1 MNIVLHQS
9 KIKNNQTITISGSK
23 SESNRLLILQEL
35 FPNLV
40 LHNLS
45 DSDDVKA
52 MQSALSSNASTIDI
66 HHAGTTMRFLTAY
79 YSLCTTKELVLT
91 GSQRM
96 QQRPIGI
103 LVEALRQLDANIT
116 YAKNQG
122 YPPLAIQGILSKG
135 GKISLPADI
144 SSQYISALLLIGTK
158 LQNGIE
164 LELIGQITSLPYIQ
178 MTLSLLEN
186 LGVETSFKDNIIK
199 VNPLLGNP
207 SIDFTVEPD
216 WSSASYFYSI
226 IALSE
231 IGTSITLNNYK
242 EQSLQGDSEIVSL
255 YQALGVETQFIQGKG
270 IVLTKKSKGTDYF
283 KADLIQTPDLAQT
296 IAVNCFAMGIACE
309 LKGLHTLK
317 IKETDRLVALQNELS
332 KLGADIQ
339 ITTDS
344 LSIAPSSSIIPNVE
358 IATYQDHRMAMAFAP
373 LALKCP
379 IQINESEVVSKSFI
393 NFWEILLSIGFQ
405 MDKQEAL

>member
-158 LQNGIE
+158 LQNGID

-296 IAVNCFAMGIACE
+296 IAVSCFAMGIACE

>member
-178 MTLSLLEN
+178 MTLSLLES

>member
-79 YSLCTTKELVLT
+79 YSLCTTKRLVLT
-91 GSQRM
+91 GSERM

-103 LVEALRQLDANIT
+103 LVDALRQLDANIT
-116 YAKNQG
+116 YTKNQG
-122 YPPLAIQGILSKG
+122 YPPLEIQGILSQG

-158 LQNGIE
+158 LKNGIQ

-178 MTLSLLEN
+178 MTLSLLES
-186 LGVETSFKDNIIK
+186 LGVQTSFEGNTIK
-199 VNPLLGNP
+199 VSPLLDNP
-207 SIDFTVEPD
+207 VLDFTVEPD

-242 EQSLQGDSEIVSL
+242 KQSLQGDSEIVSL
-255 YQALGVETQFIQGKG
+255 YQELGVETVFIQDKG
-270 IVLTKKSKGTDYF
+270 IVLTKINKGTDYF

-296 IAVNCFAMGIACE
+296 IAVSCFAMGIGCK
-309 LKGLHTLK
+309 LNGLHTLK

-339 ITTDS
+339 ITSDS
-344 LSIAPSSSIIPNVE
+344 LCIAPSSTIIANVA
-358 IATYQDHRMAMAFAP
+358 IDTYQDHRMAMAFAP

-393 NFWEILLSIGFQ
+393 NFWEILLTLGFQ
-405 MDKQEAL
+405 MDKQDAL